1 MQMPI
6 EAYKFDRCW
15 EEWEKEK
22 NGTAN
27 MSLQFVNRWYIY
39 VAIFIIFFILT
50 LRFVLFLHLFCLS
63 CHVKHITRLFIWHI
77 ASSKN
82 FQRAVP
88 GICVKQ
94 LKWNVAC
101 VCVFISVCVSYRS
114 FPVFIPCVFVCV
126 SHSSFDFYF
135 PLNGYRKFVFDI
147 LQAGFN
153 GNKNMSKPIN

>member
-1 MQMPI
+1 MLSEARVREEKQMACQTCLFNLLI
-6 EAYKFDRCW
+6 DDTFMWQFLLFFSFLRC
-15 EEWEKEK
+15 
-22 NGTAN
+22 A
-27 MSLQFVNRWYIY
+27 LFC
-39 VAIFIIFFILT
+39 FCIFFC
-50 LRFVLFLHLFCLS
+50 RS
-63 CHVKHITRLFIWHI
+63 CHVKHITRLFNRHI

-82 FQRAVP
+82 FQRGVP

-101 VCVFISVCVSYRS
+101 VCVFVLHIVPSLHSARACVCA
-114 FPVFIPCVFVCV
+114 

-135 PLNGYRKFVFDI
+135 PLNRYRKPVFDL